1 MLVDDTLVFADS
13 ETGKLEQEAATK
25 FPHKMTD
32 VISKTPLEFNGV
44 TVQLLD
50 GTLVSHQRQKIQAFK
65 LISDA
70 SEALSMKA
78 KGLFVST
85 CTRPDM
91 LSRVQG
97 IETSLGN
104 DGGEAAVKATND
116 MVKYAKRTTG
126 RVLKFVSL
134 DLSGDLRVVCFSDA
148 AFNVNN
154 KG

>member
-1 MLVDDTLVFADS
+1 MIHSFFAVS

-32 VISKTPLEFNGV
+32 VILKTPLEFNGV

-50 GTLVSHQRQKIQAFK
+50 GTLLSHQRQKIQAFK

-78 KGLFVST
+78 KGLFVPT
-85 CTRPDM
+85 CTPDM

-97 IETSLGN
+97 IEISLGN
-104 DGGEAAVKATND
+104 DGGEAAVKTTND